1 MKSKSFL
8 MAMLLVIAM
17 SASFTSCTK
26 EETLD
31 VPQDVTF
38 TLDYTFVE
46 SGSMS
51 RATGTEVYNEF
62 YEKYIKTKV
71 LTPTSYSLT
80 FTNKATGATAT
91 MEGCWDKTEGIRL
104 VEGEY
109 EVKGVSQPITRNT
122 TPSDTVYLSFEENI
136 SISKDMDR
144 LLLTAKYDSY
154 LLMLDASN
162 YKEAHFN
169 HYSSNNSNPDIKKPL
184 YKADNLLTLF
194 IRDFNYGSSYN
205 SMIPKLILTRKDNH
219 SIEVP
224 LNKIPFEKGKYYYFD
239 DMTNSFDLPPMESGN

>member
-1 MKSKSFL
+1 MKRLNLFSS
-8 MAMLLVIAM
+8 MLLTIAM

-91 MEGCWDKTEGIRL
+91 MEGCWDKAEGIRL

-162 YKEAHFN
+162 YKEAHFY

-184 YKADNLLTLF
+184 YKTDGLLTLF
-194 IRDFNYGSSYN
+194 VRDFKYGSSYEGN
-205 SMIPKLILTRKDNH
+205 TPKLILTRKDSHN
-219 SIEVP
+219 IEVP
-224 LNKIPFEKGKYYYFD
+224 LNKIPFEKGKYYYFN
-239 DMTNSFDLPPMESGN
+239 DMTNSFDIPPMESGN